1 MLNNN
6 ALNQYSEQL
15 EELIKLAAEGNRID
29 PVLYETY
36 NVKRGLRNS
45 DGTGV
50 LVGLTAIGEVHGYI
64 MDENEKVDVHG
75 RLSYRGIDVIDLIEG
90 ITADDR
96 FGYEETIYLI
106 LFGKLPTREQLK
118 QFETIVKSCRELP
131 KGLIEDMI
139 LKVPSK
145 DIMNKL
151 STCILGLYCYDNNPD
166 DTSLQNV
173 MRQSIELVARIP
185 AIIAYCYHAK
195 SHYLDKKSL
204 HLHSQDS
211 SLSIAEN
218 FLSLLRSDRKFTQQE
233 AKVLDRCLILHAEHG
248 GGNNSSFTTHV
259 VASSG
264 TDTYSAISAAV
275 GSLKGPR
282 HGGANAQVMGM
293 VDNIMANTNWKDESS
308 VKDYLAKI
316 IRKEAYNKS
325 GLVYGMG
332 HAVYTLSDPRAT
344 ILKKDA
350 KELAMEKGYEAEYNL
365 YDTIERLTPELF
377 AEIKKTDKKISANV
391 DLYSGFVYKM
401 LDIDPSLYTP
411 IFAMSRSV
419 GWCAHLMEEVTSGG
433 RIIRPAYKSIC
444 KRINYTPLDERE

>member
-1 MLNNN
+1 MSDCLNK
-6 ALNQYSEQL
+6 YTEQV
-15 EELIKLAAEGNRID
+15 EELIQIASEVNKINPE
-29 PVLYETY
+29 LYEAY

-50 LVGLTAIGEVHGYI
+50 LVGLTVIGEVHGYI

-75 RLSYRGIDVIDLIEG
+75 RLMYRGIDIMDLIKG
-90 ITADDR
+90 IETDGR
-96 FGYEETIYLI
+96 YGFEETIYLI
-106 LFGKLPTREQLK
+106 LFGNLPTKDQLEK
-118 QFETIVKSCRELP
+118 FNNIIKTCRELP
-131 KGLIEDMI
+131 KGFIEDMI
-139 LKVPSK
+139 LKVPSR

-151 STCILGLYCYDNNPD
+151 STCILGTYCYDNNPD
-166 DTSLQNV
+166 DTSVKNV
-173 MRQSIELVARIP
+173 MRQSIDLVARFP
-185 AIIAYCYHAK
+185 AIIAYCFHAK
-195 SHYLDKKSL
+195 SHYLNNKSL

-211 SLSIAEN
+211 SLSTAEN
-218 FLSLLRSDRKFTQQE
+218 FLSLLRPDRKFTEQE
-233 AKVLDRCLILHAEHG
+233 AKILDTCLILHAEHG

-293 VDNIMANTNWKDESS
+293 MDNIMENVSDWRNDEA

-332 HAVYTLSDPRAT
+332 HAVYTKSDPRAI
-344 ILKKDA
+344 ILKEKA
-350 KELAMEKGYEAEYNL
+350 KNLAIEKGYEDEYLL
-365 YDTIERLTPELF
+365 YDAIERLTPGLF
-377 AEIKKTDKKISANV
+377 SEIKKTDKTISANV

-401 LDIDPSLYTP
+401 LEIDPALYTP

-433 RIIRPAYKSIC
+433 RIIRPAYKSVC
-444 KRINYTPLDERE
+444 KRQNYVSLEDRK

>member
-1 MLNNN
+1 MSDSVLNKYN
-6 ALNQYSEQL
+6 EQL
-15 EELIKLAAEGNRID
+15 EELINLTAEVNRID
-29 PVLYETY
+29 PDLYETF

-50 LVGLTAIGEVHGYI
+50 LVGLTMIGEVHGYI
-64 MDENEKVDVHG
+64 MDENEKVDVDG
-75 RLSYRGIDVIDLIEG
+75 RLSYRGIDVEDLIKG
-90 ITADDR
+90 IDEDGR

-106 LFGKLPTREQLK
+106 LFGKLPTKEQLER
-118 QFETIVKSCRELP
+118 FENIIKACRELP

-139 LKVPSK
+139 LKVPSR

-151 STCILGLYCYDNNPD
+151 STCILGMYCYDVKPD
-166 DTSLQNV
+166 DTSLTNV

-195 SHYLDKKSL
+195 SHYLDNRSL

-218 FLSLLRSDRKFTQQE
+218 FLSLMRPDRKFTQQE

-264 TDTYSAISAAV
+264 TDTYSAISASV

-293 VDNIMANTNWKDESS
+293 MDHIMENINWRDENE

-316 IRKEAYNKS
+316 IKKEVYNKS

-332 HAVYTLSDPRAT
+332 HAVYTLSDPRAV
-344 ILKKDA
+344 ILKKNA
-350 KELAMEKGYEAEYNL
+350 KELALEKGYEDEYLL
-365 YDTIERLTPELF
+365 YDTIERLTPQLF

-401 LDIDPSLYTP
+401 LDIDPALYTP

-419 GWCAHLMEEVTSGG
+419 GWCAHLMEEVISGS
-433 RIIRPAYKSIC
+433 RIIRPAYKSVC
-444 KRINYTPLDERE
+444 KRAQYVSLNER